1 VTRAEEIAHARA
13 VDTEVAR
20 LYGLYHDIADQ
31 IKKLRDSIE
40 RDQASKGQRWNQAP
54 EAQAKLDA
62 AIARKEAQ
70 ILDLQPEAKARMDAA
85 WGYDADNYGGWN
97 RFFLVQHIH
106 SSMHCSSFR
115 PTTRVGWLPDVSGLT
130 EAEAVAAHGETLCT
144 KCYPDAPVALT
155 VKPADPS
162 ACAGTGTYIQR
173 ADTAG
178 GRGYYADC
186 PVCGKQVSRVQ
197 GSGKLRKHKAA

>member
-1 VTRAEEIAHARA
+1 MTRAEEIAHARA

-20 LYGLYHDIADQ
+20 LFALYYDVRDQ
-31 IKKLRDSIE
+31 VYKLRDSIE
-40 RDQASKGQRWNQAP
+40 RDVNSKAQRWNRT
-54 EAQAKLDA
+54 EDAQAKLDA
-62 AIARKEAQ
+62 AIARKEAR
-70 ILDLQPEAKARMDAA
+70 IAELAPDMKRLRGDAED
-85 WGYDADNYGGWN
+85 YNDENYGGWN

-106 SSMHCSSFR
+106 SSMYCSSFR

-155 VKPADPS
+155 TKPADQN

-186 PVCGKQVSRVQ
+186 PVCGKQISRVQ